1 MRLRWS
7 TRSPF
12 VRKVMV
18 CAHEMGLVDRLEL
31 VPTTVV
37 MGKPHLDLM
46 RANPL
51 GRIPTLE
58 TDDGQILYDSVVIC
72 EYLDTLHKGESFFPR
87 DPQRRWPVLRRHALA
102 TGMLETL
109 VLWRNESIQPEP
121 QRSAEFLGAFELKI
135 RTAVPALEQDVPV
148 LSSTPIDIGHVSVAC
163 TLGYI
168 DFRFPEFGWRKG
180 HDGLTAWYE
189 TFLKRPSMQ
198 ATIPFDNRPKT

>member
-18 CAHEMGLVDRLEL
+18 TAHEMGLVDRLEL

-46 RANPL
+46 RTNPL

-87 DPQRRWPVLRRHALA
+87 DPQHRWRVLSRHALA

-121 QRSAEFLGAFELKI
+121 QRSAEFLSAFELKI
-135 RTAVPALEQDVPV
+135 RTAVPALEQDVAV
-148 LSSTPIDIGHVSVAC
+148 LSSTPIDISHVTVAC

-168 DFRFPEFGWRKG
+168 DFRFPDFGWRKG
-180 HDGLTAWYE
+180 HDRLTAWYD